1 MRVKASRKRTQL
13 QGLRPNSRWPPM
25 SNCTRRRWVQLE
37 VAVKQRGR
45 RDCEKFYFK
54 PMPSQ
59 MAVIVF
65 VKFVANKG
73 ATNSTN

>member
-1 MRVKASRKRTQL
+1 MRAKASRKGTQL
-13 QGLRPNSRWPPM
+13 QGLRPNARWLPM

-37 VAVKQRGR
+37 VVVKRRGR

-65 VKFVANKG
+65 VEFVANKG

>member
-1 MRVKASRKRTQL
+1 M
-13 QGLRPNSRWPPM
+13 QGGEGSYD
-25 SNCTRRRWVQLE
+25 RRSLTTAGLIEE
-37 VAVKQRGR
+37 VGVTQRGR

>member
-1 MRVKASRKRTQL
+1 LRAKASGKGTQL
-13 QGLRPNSRWPPM
+13 QGLRPKSRWPPM
-25 SNCTRRRWVQLE
+25 SNCTRQRWVQLE
-37 VAVKQRGR
+37 VVVKQRGR